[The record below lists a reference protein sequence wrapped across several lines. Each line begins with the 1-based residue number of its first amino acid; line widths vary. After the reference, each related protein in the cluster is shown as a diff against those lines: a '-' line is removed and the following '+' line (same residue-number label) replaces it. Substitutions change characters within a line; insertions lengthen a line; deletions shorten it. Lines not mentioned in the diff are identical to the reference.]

1 MATETNLTLSE
12 ELKFRGFMAE
22 TTVKD
27 PRSLDTRADKQF
39 YWGADPSADSLTI
52 GNLAALLMCACFVKH
67 GYKPYLLV
75 GGATGQIGD
84 PKENGERDLK
94 PLEEIEHNKKCIK
107 TQIERVMRNYL
118 ELCQAGEGKTFFSDV
133 LPANEKMYIPDGP
146 DGFARRAVPPA
157 VQCMAARRSER
168 NQKASFLVSEQGGVE
183 GRRPTFS
190 SETGAEK
197 KVFASPATELVM
209 VDNYDWFKEIKFL
222 DFLRTV
228 GKAFSMTQLLDRKFI
243 QNRIGEGGSGI
254 SYAEFSYTLIQ
265 GYDFYHLYREYGVSL
280 QLCGADQFGNC
291 SSGIHLIKRLENAEA
306 DVWSTPLV
314 IDPASGRK
322 FGKSEGNA
330 IWLASE
336 GPNSTTVFD
345 FYQFWLNQPDDSV
358 EYLMKFY
365 TIYSPDEIENILEEH
380 RKSPEKRLAGKALAK
395 SVTELVHG
403 REKAAAAIRATEKL
417 FDKSYRP
424 TPEDAEDFAGV
435 FPTFE
440 RGNVLEV
447 LADSGL
453 AASKSDARKLV
464 KAGAISL
471 NGEKITDDTA
481 ELKTAGI
488 LKKGKNKFIIIK

>member
-1 MATETNLTLSE
+1 MKLSE
-12 ELKFRGFMAE
+12 ELEFRGFKAE
-22 TTVKD
+22 TTIKD
-27 PRSLDTRADKQF
+27 IKSLDTRENKQF

-84 PKENGERDLK
+84 PKETGERELK
-94 PLEEIEHNKKCIK
+94 SLEEVEHNKLAIK
-107 TQIERVMRNYL
+107 SQIERVLDNYL
-118 ELCQAGEGKTFFSDV
+118 KLTNTEKTN
-133 LPANEKMYIPDGP
+133 LNI
-146 DGFARRAVPPA
+146 
-157 VQCMAARRSER
+157 
-168 NQKASFLVSEQGGVE
+168 L
-183 GRRPTFS
+183 
-190 SETGAEK
+190 
-197 KVFASPATELVM
+197 
-209 VDNYDWFKEIKFL
+209 DNYDWFKDIKYL
-222 DFLRTV
+222 DFLRTI

-265 GYDFYHLYREYGVSL
+265 GYDFYHLYKEYGVAL

-306 DVWSTPLV
+306 DVWSTPLI

-365 TIYSPDEIENILEEH
+365 TLYSKEEIEDILSEHKKAPEH
-380 RKSPEKRLAGKALAK
+380 RLAQKALAK
-395 SVTELVHG
+395 SVTEIVHG
-403 REKAAAAIRATEKL
+403 VEQAAAAESASEKL
-417 FDKSYRP
+417 FDKSYIIV
-424 TPEDAEDFAGV
+424 PEDADNFAGI
-435 FPTFE
+435 FPEYKKGPALDILT
-440 RGNVLEV
+440 
-447 LADSGL
+447 DSGL
-453 AASKSDARKLV
+453 AASKSDARKLI
-464 KAGAISL
+464 KAGAISM
-471 NGEKITDDTA
+471 NGEKLTDENVEITMQ
-481 ELKTAGI
+481 GI